1 MENYEMIIGK
11 ADFGEKLE
19 KILVVNPFTQKVI
32 AEVPMGG
39 KGEAVRA
46 VDEAHKAFPE
56 WAALSAYERSAL
68 LMKWHS
74 LIERDKKELA
84 ETMTLEQGKPLT
96 EAIGEIEYGNSFN
109 QWFAEEGKRVYGE
122 TVPATQSNKRIFIH
136 KQPVG
141 VVAAIT
147 PWNFPAAMITRK
159 VAPALAVGCTV
170 VIKPSRQT
178 PLTAIKLGRLAL
190 EAGIPEG
197 VVNIVTGSSQ
207 EISDAWMEDERV
219 KKITFTGST
228 EVGRGLMKKASDTVK
243 KVSLELGGLAPAIVM
258 EDSDLEKAADGVMAT
273 KFRNAGQTCVCA
285 NRIYVQESVAEE
297 FIKLMNERVKALKIG
312 DGLKEG
318 TMIGPLIDE
327 KAVEKVEHH
336 VQDAVDKGAKVTT
349 GGKKLQGLLY
359 EPTVLTGVTEE
370 MLCMNEETFG
380 PVVPISTFKTEEEVI
395 KRANDT
401 IYGLAAYLFTED
413 MKRGIR
419 MSEQLEY
426 GIVGLNDGS
435 PSAAQAPF
443 GGFKQSGLGR
453 EGGHQGIDEF
463 IEVKYISV
471 GM

>member
-1 MENYEMIIGK
+1 MESYEMIIGK
-11 ADFGEKLE
+11 QDFGEKLE
-19 KILVVNPFTQKVI
+19 KIPVVNPFTQEEI
-32 AEVPMGG
+32 ADVPKGG
-39 KGEAVRA
+39 KVEATRA
-46 VDEAHKAFPE
+46 VDEAYKAFPE
-56 WAALSAYERSAL
+56 WAALSAYERSDL
-68 LMKWHS
+68 LMKWHD
-74 LIERDKKELA
+74 LIERDKEDLA
-84 ETMTLEQGKPLT
+84 KTMTLEQGKPT
-96 EAIGEIEYGNSFN
+96 KEAVGEIDYANGFN
-109 QWFAEEGKRVYGE
+109 KWYVEEGKRLYGE
-122 TVPATQSNKRIFIH
+122 TIPATQQNKRMFVI

-190 EAGIPEG
+190 EAGIPPG
-197 VVNIVTGSSQ
+197 VVNVVTGDSNT
-207 EISDAWMEDERV
+207 ISDAWLEDGRV

-228 EVGRGLMKKASDTVK
+228 EVGRGLMEKASATVK

-258 EDSDLEKAADGVMAT
+258 EDSDLEKAADGVIAT

-285 NRIYVQESVAEE
+285 NRVYVQESIVEE
-297 FIKLMNERVKALKIG
+297 FSKIFTDKVKALKAG
-312 DGLKEG
+312 DGLAYD
-318 TMIGPLIDE
+318 TQIGPLIDE
-327 KAVEKVEHH
+327 KAIEKVEMH
-336 VQDAVDKGAKVTT
+336 VQDALNKGAKVAT
-349 GGKKLQGLLY
+349 GGQKLEGLIY
-359 EPTVLTGVTEE
+359 EPTVLTGVTED

-380 PVVPISTFKTEEEVI
+380 PVAPISTFKTEEEAI
-395 KRANDT
+395 QRANDT
-401 IYGLAAYLFTED
+401 IYGLAAYLFTENLS
-413 MKRGIR
+413 RGIR

-435 PSAAQAPF
+435 PSSPQAPF

-463 IEVKYISV
+463 VEVKYISV

>member
-19 KILVVNPFTQKVI
+19 KISVVNPYTQKAI
-32 AEVPMGG
+32 AEVPKGG
-39 KGEAVRA
+39 TNEAVRA
-46 VDEAHKAFPE
+46 VDEAYKAFPK
-56 WAALSAYERSAL
+56 WAALSAYERSEL
-68 LMKWHS
+68 IMNWYT
-74 LIERDKKELA
+74 LIERDKEDLA
-84 ETMTLEQGKPLT
+84 KTMTLEQGKPLA
-96 EAIGEIEYGNSFN
+96 EATGEMDYANGFN
-109 QWFAEEGKRVYGE
+109 KWFAEEGKRVYGE
-122 TVPATQSNKRIFIH
+122 TVPATQSNKRIFVT

-197 VVNIVTGSSQ
+197 VVNVVTGSSQ
-207 EISDAWMEDERV
+207 KISDAWLEDERV
-219 KKITFTGST
+219 RKITFTGST

-297 FIKLMNERVKALKIG
+297 FTRLMIERVQALKTG
-312 DGLKEG
+312 SGLEDGVE
-318 TMIGPLIDE
+318 IGPLIDE

-336 VQDAVDKGAKVTT
+336 VSDAVEKGATIAT
-349 GGKKLQGLLY
+349 GGKKIDGLLY
-359 EPTVLTGVTEE
+359 EPTLLTGVTED

-380 PVVPISTFKTEEEVI
+380 PVVPISTFKTEDEAI
-395 KRANDT
+395 RRANDT
-401 IYGLAAYLFTED
+401 IFGLAAYLFTEN
-413 MKRGIR
+413 MNQGIR
-419 MSEQLEY
+419 MTEQLEY

-463 IEVKYISV
+463 VEVKYISV